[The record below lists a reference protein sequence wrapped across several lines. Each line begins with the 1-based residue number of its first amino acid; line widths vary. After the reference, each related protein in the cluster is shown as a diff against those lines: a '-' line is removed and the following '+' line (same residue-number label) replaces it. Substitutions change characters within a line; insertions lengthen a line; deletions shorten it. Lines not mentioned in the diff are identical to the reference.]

1 MDMAAGMLEDGTESR
16 ETSAMDISEL
26 FVKLKEADGVSEAEA
41 E

>member
-1 MDMAAGMLEDGTESR
+1 MLEDGTESR

-26 FVKLKEADGVSEAEA
+26 FVKLKEAGGVNEAKA